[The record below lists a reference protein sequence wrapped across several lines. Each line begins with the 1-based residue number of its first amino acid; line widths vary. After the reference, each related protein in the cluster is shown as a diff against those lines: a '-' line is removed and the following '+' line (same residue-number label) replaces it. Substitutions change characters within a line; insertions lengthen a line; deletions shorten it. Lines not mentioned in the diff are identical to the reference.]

1 LREEYAMAAT
11 SINCLA
17 VVLKELDWSYTRL
30 IAELRRQAALDGII
44 LPKTESLIPLIS
56 RWVNNHQQP
65 DDFYRELLSR
75 ATGRHR
81 FELFSD
87 EAAVALLAAR
97 TNSGIA
103 PIVAVGSD
111 EDMNR
116 RQLLA
121 RTAALAAALAAD
133 PLVSSGTPTRAGD
146 ALMEVQAAPVGEAER
161 EIVAAIRRV
170 LLGLGS
176 PQAETLLGGDLDVIV
191 LDRRVNEAWKLRQ
204 GSHYMELGQLLPGL
218 LVDAQVASQEL
229 TGDQQ
234 AMAFGLL
241 AHSYNTASSVLRKL
255 GDNGLAVIAAD
266 RAVQAARTAGE
277 PLLLAASAY
286 RLANAFLPAGRVVE
300 AKEVALSAASG
311 LESRLDASTAH
322 LATWGGLL
330 LTAAVAAARQDDSG
344 EAWELVGEAKAAAR
358 RLGTDHADLNTI
370 FGPTSLA
377 IQGVQVAAELGNGRE
392 VLRRARY
399 VHPTRLP
406 SYLVER
412 RTHYLIDVA
421 RGHAHRSD
429 DPAALATLLEAE
441 QLAPQEVRYNP
452 IASELV
458 MVLLKRERRAATPGL
473 RDLSARIGVVA

>member
-1 LREEYAMAAT
+1 MAAT

-17 VVLKELDWSYTRL
+17 VVLQELGWSYTRL
-30 IAELRRQAALDGII
+30 IAELRREAAVDGIV
-44 LPKTESLIPLIS
+44 LPKTESLIPVIS

-121 RTAALAAALAAD
+121 RSAALAATLAAD
-133 PLVSSGTPTRAGD
+133 PLVSISDTATRSGD
-146 ALMEVQAAPVGEAER
+146 ALLKPQAATVGEAER

-170 LLGLGS
+170 LLGVRS
-176 PQAETLLGGDLDVIV
+176 PPETLLSGDPDVMV

-218 LVDAQVASQEL
+218 LVDAQVASQEMA
-229 TGDQQ
+229 GDQQ
-234 AMAFGLL
+234 ALAFGLL

-266 RAVQAARTAGE
+266 RAVQAARTVDE
-277 PLLLAASAY
+277 PLLVAASAY
-286 RLANAFLPAGRVVE
+286 RLANAFLPAGRVIE
-300 AKEVALSAASG
+300 AKEVALAAASG

-330 LTAAVAAARQDDSG
+330 LTAAVAAARQGDSG

-358 RLGTDHADLNTI
+358 RLQIDHADLNTI
-370 FGPTSLA
+370 FGPTTLA
-377 IQGVQVAAELGNGRE
+377 IQGVQVAAELGDGRE
-392 VLRRARY
+392 VLRRAKS
-399 VHPTRLP
+399 VEPTRLP
-406 SYLVER
+406 SHLVER
-412 RTHYLIDVA
+412 RSHYLIDVA
-421 RGHAHRSD
+421 RGHAQRAD

-458 MVLLKRERRAATPGL
+458 MVMLKRERRAAMPGL

>member
-1 LREEYAMAAT
+1 MAAT

-17 VVLKELDWSYTRL
+17 VVLKELGWSYTRL
-30 IAELRRQAALDGII
+30 IAELRREAAVDGIV

-75 ATGRHR
+75 ATGRYR

-133 PLVSSGTPTRAGD
+133 PLVSISGTATRTAD
-146 ALMEVQAAPVGEAER
+146 ALLQPQAATVGAAER

-170 LLGLGS
+170 LLGVGS
-176 PQAETLLGGDLDVIV
+176 PPTDILSGDPDVRV

-204 GSHYMELGQLLPGL
+204 GSHYIELGQLLPGL
-218 LVDAQVASQEL
+218 LVDAQVASQEI

-255 GDNGLAVIAAD
+255 GDNGLAVMAAD
-266 RAVQAARTAGE
+266 RAVQAARTVDE
-277 PLLLAASAY
+277 PLLVAASAY

-300 AKEVALSAASG
+300 AKEVALAAASG

-330 LTAAVAAARQDDSG
+330 LTAAVAAARQGDGG
-344 EAWELVGEAKAAAR
+344 EAWELVGEAKTAAR
-358 RLGTDHADLNTI
+358 RLRTDHADLNTI

-377 IQGVQVAAELGNGRE
+377 IQTVQVAAELGDGRE
-392 VLRRARY
+392 VLRRAKS
-399 VHPTRLP
+399 VQPTRLP
-406 SYLVER
+406 SHLVER
-412 RTHYLIDVA
+412 RSHYLIDVA
-421 RGHAHRSD
+421 RGHAQRAD

-441 QLAPQEVRYNP
+441 RLAPQEVRYNP

-458 MVLLKRERRAATPGL
+458 MIMLKRERRAATPGL
-473 RDLSARIGVVA
+473 RDLSARIRVVA

>member
-1 LREEYAMAAT
+1 M
-11 SINCLA
+11 
-17 VVLKELDWSYTRL
+17 LKELDWSYSRL
-30 IAELRRQAALDGII
+30 IAELRRQAAVDAIV

-133 PLVSSGTPTRAGD
+133 PLVSMSGTTTPAWG
-146 ALMEVQAAPVGEAER
+146 ALIEAQAVPVGGAER
-161 EIVAAIRRV
+161 DVVAAIRRV
-170 LLGLGS
+170 LLGFGS
-176 PQAETLLGGDLDVIV
+176 PPADILLDGDVMV

-204 GSHYMELGQLLPGL
+204 GSYYMELGQMLPAL
-218 LVDAQVASQEL
+218 LVDAQVASREM

-234 AMAFGLL
+234 AVAFSLL
-241 AHSYNTASSVLRKL
+241 SHSYNTASSVLRKL

-266 RAVQAARTAGE
+266 RAVQVARTVGE

-286 RLANAFLPAGRVVE
+286 RLAAAFLPAGRVVE
-300 AKEVALSAASG
+300 A
-311 LESRLDASTAH
+311 
-322 LATWGGLL
+322 
-330 LTAAVAAARQDDSG
+330 
-344 EAWELVGEAKAAAR
+344 
-358 RLGTDHADLNTI
+358 
-370 FGPTSLA
+370 
-377 IQGVQVAAELGNGRE
+377 
-392 VLRRARY
+392 
-399 VHPTRLP
+399 
-406 SYLVER
+406 
-412 RTHYLIDVA
+412 
-421 RGHAHRSD
+421 
-429 DPAALATLLEAE
+429 
-441 QLAPQEVRYNP
+441 
-452 IASELV
+452 
-458 MVLLKRERRAATPGL
+458 
-473 RDLSARIGVVA
+473 

>member
-1 LREEYAMAAT
+1 MAAT

-30 IAELRRQAALDGII
+30 IAELRRQAAADAII

-65 DDFYRELLSR
+65 DEFYRDLLSR
-75 ATGRHR
+75 ATGRQR

-111 EDMNR
+111 DDMNR

-133 PLVSSGTPTRAGD
+133 PLVSMPSTSMQGRG
-146 ALMEVQAAPVGEAER
+146 ALMEAQAATVGEAER
-161 EIVAAIRRV
+161 AIVAAIRRV
-170 LLGLGS
+170 LFGLG
-176 PQAETLLGGDLDVIV
+176 PPPAETLLDRDSGVMV
-191 LDRRVNEAWKLRQ
+191 LDRRVIEAWKHRQ
-204 GSHYMELGQLLPGL
+204 GSHYMELGQMLPGL
-218 LVDAQVASQEL
+218 LVDAQVVSQEM

-266 RAVQAARTAGE
+266 RAVQAARTVGE

-286 RLANAFLPAGRVVE
+286 RLANAFLPAGRVLE

-330 LTAAVAAARQDDSG
+330 LTAAVAAARQGDSG
-344 EAWELVGEAKAAAR
+344 EAWELVGEAKSAAR
-358 RLGTDHADLNTI
+358 RLGTDHADLHTI

-377 IQGVQVAAELGNGRE
+377 IQSVQVAAELGDGRE
-392 VLRRARY
+392 VLRRAKL
-399 VHPTRLP
+399 VDPTRLP

-412 RTHYLIDVA
+412 RSHYLIDVA
-421 RGHAHRSD
+421 RGHAHRAD
-429 DPAALATLLEAE
+429 DPAAVAMLLEAE
-441 QLAPQEVRYNP
+441 RLAPQEVRYNP